1 MGELIMSKIINLEEI
16 RLSMQDHDELIV
28 TAIEKSAEQI
38 NLHVTLI
45 TDLKKRVE
53 ELEENVKERENE
65 IDDIFR
71 VLEAT

>member
-1 MGELIMSKIINLEEI
+1 MSKIINLEEI

-53 ELEENVKERENE
+53 ELEQRLVEKDEE
-65 IDDIFR
+65 ISFIHR
-71 VLEAT
+71 ILEAT

>member
-1 MGELIMSKIINLEEI
+1 MGKIINLEEI

-53 ELEENVKERENE
+53 ELEQRLGEKDEE
-65 IDDIFR
+65 ISFIHRILDS
-71 VLEAT
+71 T

>member
-1 MGELIMSKIINLEEI
+1 
-16 RLSMQDHDELIV
+16 MQDHDELIV

-53 ELEENVKERENE
+53 ELEQRLVEKDEE
-65 IDDIFR
+65 ISFIHR
-71 VLEAT
+71 ILEAT